1 VFTIVQIKLKKMA
14 ADPAAASMLANQN
27 NVPLPGAYNNNGDY
41 MVSSNG
47 MDQQQQYNNNKNF
60 QTGVQPQMPPYNQLQ
75 PGINGSTVNGN
86 MPFNRSSGYYGYAP
100 AAPMQAPQQQQQQQ
114 QQQPHTAQFQPSPS
128 NHTSYSAHNGLPY
141 TASYPAPPQFST
153 GNSISAQQQQ
163 YRSVQGY
170 QPPGGANQSQSQQPQ
185 YQQQQ
190 QQQFQQSQLPQQPG
204 AYYASSA
211 PIGVSDRPAGGG
223 MSQGQGNNVPQQQ
236 QPMYYSAT
244 SGGPNNS
251 FSSTNIPPL
260 GPNGGG
266 TNSGYGYVPYN
277 STNNNNNNNNNNN
290 YTNSG
295 TQQQQNAYAPYQPQQ
310 Q

>member
-27 NVPLPGAYNNNGDY
+27 NVPLPGAYNNNGGY

-47 MDQQQQYNNNKNF
+47 MDQQQQYNNNNNY
-60 QTGVQPQMPPYNQLQ
+60 QTGIQPQMPPYNQLQ

-100 AAPMQAPQQQQQQQ
+100 AAPMQAPQQQ
-114 QQQPHTAQFQPSPS
+114 PHTAQFQPTPS

-141 TASYPAPPQFST
+141 TASYPAPPQFNTGSST
-153 GNSISAQQQQ
+153 SAQQQQ
-163 YRSVQGY
+163 QYPSAQGY
-170 QPPGGANQSQSQQPQ
+170 QPPGGANQSQPQQPQ
-185 YQQQQ
+185 YQQQQQQ

-204 AYYASSA
+204 SYYASST
-211 PIGVSDRPAGGG
+211 PIGVSGRPAGGG

-251 FSSTNIPPL
+251 SSSTYIPPL

-266 TNSGYGYVPYN
+266 TNSGYGYVPFN
-277 STNNNNNNNNNNN
+277 STNNNNNNN
-290 YTNSG
+290 SG
-295 TQQQQNAYAPYQPQQ
+295 TQQQQNATYAPYQPQQ